1 MSSFVCPQA
10 KRLFD
15 NDKDMFDAMELWV
28 ALASGKVRLPMS
40 WNEDVVIPLLK
51 TDAPGAAR
59 DDEDVVTP
67 LLKADAPGSAR
78 VPMPPAGPPPMQHIQ
93 ESREYAQRCIGKT
106 RGGDRDGR
114 TRIAPGSARA
124 RMQASPQP
132 EYQALARAQREAGDS
147 HRLWLDR
154 KYKKRAWK
162 RAWKRQ
168 ARNVPPPVIC
178 LHVIHTIRREEPRGD
193 NRDQALPVSNGE
205 SHGVSYQINAI
216 LALIGK

>member
-28 ALASGKVRLPMS
+28 ALASGKIRLPMS

-106 RGGDRDGR
+106 RGGDRDGDAEKYHHATSRSRGR

-124 RMQASPQP
+124 RMQASPQS

-162 RAWKRQ
+162 RQ
-168 ARNVPPPVIC
+168 AKSPDHEYPNDLYQRDWHELLARDPYYPPGGA
-178 LHVIHTIRREEPRGD
+178 PRG
-193 NRDQALPVSNGE
+193 
-205 SHGVSYQINAI
+205 
-216 LALIGK
+216 

>member
-1 MSSFVCPQA
+1 MFGSVLVLVIMTTVERTAFA
-10 KRLFD
+10 KNHPMLCHGS
-15 NDKDMFDAMELWV
+15 N
-28 ALASGKVRLPMS
+28 ASG
-40 WNEDVVIPLLK
+40 
-51 TDAPGAAR
+51 
-59 DDEDVVTP
+59 
-67 LLKADAPGSAR
+67 SAT
-78 VPMPPAGPPPMQHIQ
+78 VPMPPAAPPPMQHIQ
-93 ESREYAQRCIGKT
+93 ESREYAHRCIGKT

-132 EYQALARAQREAGDS
+132 EYQALARAQREAADS

-178 LHVIHTIRREEPRGD
+178 LHVIHTIRPEEPRTCHS
-193 NRDQALPVSNGE
+193 R
-205 SHGVSYQINAI
+205 SHR
-216 LALIGK
+216 

>member
-1 MSSFVCPQA
+1 MDPYIAISLSSAPTSQLAIMSSFVCPQA

-40 WNEDVVIPLLK
+40 WNEDVV
-51 TDAPGAAR
+51 
-59 DDEDVVTP
+59 TP
-67 LLKADAPGSAR
+67 LLKADAPSSAR
-78 VPMPPAGPPPMQHIQ
+78 VPMPPGGPPPMQHIQ

-106 RGGDRDGR
+106 RGGDRDGDAEKYRHATSRSRGR

-124 RMQASPQP
+124 RMQASPQA

-147 HRLWLDR
+147 RRLWLDR

-178 LHVIHTIRREEPRGD
+178 LHVIHTIRRKEPRTCHS
-193 NRDQALPVSNGE
+193 R
-205 SHGVSYQINAI
+205 SHR
-216 LALIGK
+216 